1 MFYLFALILPSSF
14 SFLLK
19 KNGFDSFLFGAAGF
33 SCDIQNLRS
42 SMLQHVGSLAVACEY
57 SSLTRIPVL
66 GAWGLS
72 HWTTREVPKDNVLKY

>member
-1 MFYLFALILPSSF
+1 MVFIHLYL
-14 SFLLK
+14 
-19 KNGFDSFLFGAAGF
+19 DAADF

-42 SMLQHVGSLAVACEY
+42 SMLQRVGSLAVACES

-72 HWTTREVPKDNVLKY
+72 HWTTMEVPKDNVLKY